1 MLRRFNHYIAC
12 WLLLL
17 PLAGALYPQSFNI
30 TVNNPSD
37 LNRPNSIVE
46 INLDFLKPASQ
57 AKNFSVMSGGVEL
70 QSEYFAKYKNGSD
83 YLLVMTDLVAGET
96 KKLTVKV
103 TEQPSSLNTKYTGL
117 YLAERTDTQKVGAVY
132 QGGAFKSVTR
142 TKIHANHTVQDAYY
156 QYEGL
161 GWESDKIAYRLYL
174 DVRNKIDIFGKRTS
188 AMMLP
193 EIGKNDF
200 VPNQESYQKLQ
211 DWGMDIFKVGPTVG
225 LAGLHYYKDGKPLPI
240 SNTDSTIC
248 ALEHDGKI
256 LSRANMHYYGSL
268 LNGEKNDIFWDI
280 QIKAH
285 SRLVKNHV
293 EVDKDM
299 TFCAGLPKHA
309 GTQFM
314 KSDMPGS
321 KWQYIGIY
329 GKQTLNNDNLGIAL
343 FYRASDLVEL
353 KEDEYNQLAALK
365 TDKGVLTYFFC
376 AAWELEPDGI
386 KTQSEFERYLNAVVT
401 ELNNKLII
409 NYEHNN

>member
-1 MLRRFNHYIAC
+1 MLRRFNHRITC

-46 INLDFLKPASQ
+46 INLDSLKPASQ
-57 AKNFSVMSGGVEL
+57 AKSFSVMSDGNEL
-70 QSEYFAKYKNGSD
+70 QSEYFAKYKGGSD
-83 YLLVMTDLVAGET
+83 YLLVMTDLAAGET

-117 YLAERTDTQKVGAVY
+117 YLAERTDTQKVGTVY
-132 QGGAFKSVTR
+132 QGGTFKSITR
-142 TKIHANHTVQDAYY
+142 TKIHSNHTVQDAYY

-188 AMMLP
+188 DMMLP

-256 LSRANMHYYGSL
+256 LSRANL
-268 LNGEKNDIFWDI
+268 
-280 QIKAH
+280 
-285 SRLVKNHV
+285 
-293 EVDKDM
+293 
-299 TFCAGLPKHA
+299 
-309 GTQFM
+309 
-314 KSDMPGS
+314 
-321 KWQYIGIY
+321 
-329 GKQTLNNDNLGIAL
+329 
-343 FYRASDLVEL
+343 
-353 KEDEYNQLAALK
+353 
-365 TDKGVLTYFFC
+365 
-376 AAWELEPDGI
+376 
-386 KTQSEFERYLNAVVT
+386 RY
-401 ELNNKLII
+401 
-409 NYEHNN
+409 